1 MRYTDL
7 SIIHAFSPLRGKRD
21 FQTFIGAEF
30 DGVIEGTPESRV
42 HWMGKWIEKAD
53 RNERIEKSE
62 KNSFI
67 LQLEADLI
75 PILARMEER

>member
-30 DGVIEGTPESRV
+30 DGAIEDTPESRV
-42 HWMGKWIEKAD
+42 HWMGKYMEKVGKTSG
-53 RNERIEKSE
+53 N
-62 KNSFI
+62 NQFI
-67 LQLEADLI
+67 LTLEADLI
-75 PILARMEER
+75 PVLARMEER